1 MKPRPRREDLPALAN
16 QEALDRGVV
25 GAYRADGGTPESEE
39 LTMRTREL
47 ATHLFRAAIIPI
59 AALCVVAATPLSAQ
73 QASDSAR
80 VSVTNSAPAASPSTA
95 LPGPRVAPPRFEPYR
110 PTLAPSNASLSPS
123 LAPEGGRHVIV
134 LSTLTLVL
142 IVIIVVLLI
151 R

>member
-25 GAYRADGGTPESEE
+25 GAYRADRGTPESEE

-80 VSVTNSAPAASPSTA
+80 VSVTNAAPASHCLPST
-95 LPGPRVAPPRFEPYR
+95 PYSADATR
-110 PTLAPSNASLSPS
+110 GWCRWVTCFPAA
-123 LAPEGGRHVIV
+123 G
-134 LSTLTLVL
+134 
-142 IVIIVVLLI
+142 
-151 R
+151 